1 MFGDDKNR
9 DYRCA
14 KLYFEILRRVHDGT
28 LTEKDWD
35 SFYERHC
42 RGCYHAS
49 EICMYGEEGCIPPL
63 SIKRALNENTHKK
76 SVLVGGVEYA
86 VHFTK
91 NREALVTDRD
101 DYSKVYAIMPLGFYK
116 RLEERE
122 DVS

>member
-14 KLYFEILRRVHDGT
+14 TDYFQLQAALHNGNIAES
-28 LTEKDWD
+28 DWQD
-35 SFYERHC
+35 WYKSHC
-42 RGCYHAS
+42 VGCYHAS
-49 EICMYGEEGCIPPL
+49 VICMYGEEGCIPPL
-63 SIKRALNENTHKK
+63 TIKRALNENTRKK
-76 SVLVGGVEYA
+76 SVLVGGIEYA